1 MPLDLRAFLKFL
13 RANDAEKS
21 CKTDERRLEFGSARA
36 LLFTQSQFR
45 VYYKTIWAFFFKKN
59 SLCKFGFEGVLG
71 CPWHFLFSK
80 SFNDDIDKLEQR
92 LRCESMI

>member
-45 VYYKTIWAFFFKKN
+45 VYYNDHLDIFKKTHFANLVLKAFLAVRGISSSPKASMTTLTN
-59 SLCKFGFEGVLG
+59 SNRG
-71 CPWHFLFSK
+71 CGA
-80 SFNDDIDKLEQR
+80 R
-92 LRCESMI
+92 V